1 MRPSRLNKKKGFTL
15 IELLIAMAL
24 SGIVISA
31 IYTLYISQNKS
42 YAIQE
47 QIAEMQQNARV
58 AMDMII
64 RDVRM
69 AGYFGCTGDTI
80 TNTLN
85 NSSTNDYIST
95 GVVGVNNDT
104 SDGNNIKNGTDE
116 IFLKYGD
123 PSENIEVTPPYMPT
137 TSAAIHVDDS
147 GSLEDFDIAV
157 ISDCEYTSILQIT
170 NVSGG
175 GGTIVHNTGVG
186 SPGNATK
193 DLGHKYEENSFIM
206 KLHNINYYVRTDD
219 TLMRS
224 DGGSA
229 QPLAENIEDLQ
240 FAYQDEDGNWFDSP
254 PTVEDI
260 RSVRINVLARTD
272 KVDPDFGGSRPE
284 IEDHAAGSTDNYRRR
299 LFTTVVRVRNMG
311 L

>member
-1 MRPSRLNKKKGFTL
+1 
-15 IELLIAMAL
+15 MAL

-69 AGYFGCTGDTI
+69 AGYGVAASEAFKTGNI
-80 TNTLN
+80 
-85 NSSTNDYIST
+85 DY
-95 GVVGVNNDT
+95 DY
-104 SDGNNIKNGTDE
+104 NGTDDFQTNNDSSRLNADGIMMRRADGPPMDIIRYQGSASNLSVCSPSGFE
-116 IFLKYGD
+116 TGD
-123 PSENIEVTPPYMPT
+123 ILTIMTESGDSIYYRTIQATQMQE
-137 TSAAIHVDDS
+137 TSANPCPCECESSSDLCDGKCDKINFSPGQSDYNNPGGLGDGDWENGTVA
-147 GSLEDFDIAV
+147 LFKDIAYFIDPNGPV
-157 ISDCEYTSILQIT
+157 LRRSV
-170 NVSGG
+170 N
-175 GGTIVHNTGVG
+175 G
-186 SPGNATK
+186 S
-193 DLGHKYEENSFIM
+193 
-206 KLHNINYYVRTDD
+206 
-219 TLMRS
+219 
-224 DGGSA
+224 SA

-254 PTVEDI
+254 PSVQDI
-260 RSVRINVLARTD
+260 RSVRINILARTG
-272 KVDPDFGGSRPE
+272 KVDPDFGGSRPT